1 MLVLKRK
8 INESIMIGD
17 GIEVKI
23 LSLDKDGV
31 RIGIEA
37 PKEMPVYRKEIY
49 LAIQEE
55 NREAV
60 MLKTEAMKGL
70 QDLFTQNM
78 EED

>member
-49 LAIQEE
+49 LAIREE